1 MVIDIHGHYIPLLGN
16 SDFKR
21 LFYIEEDC
29 DNTRY
34 IRLNGNM
41 FAKLDEG
48 LVSLEKHMED
58 MESSGIDHRVLSV
71 APFVFFYELE
81 SNETIKW
88 AKAVN
93 DQIYRDIKPYSDKF
107 YALATLPMNSVDEAC
122 LELERTMREYSF
134 LGAEIATNIN
144 GIELD
149 DRCLYPFW
157 EKAEELG
164 AFILLHPHYTAA
176 RDRLTDFH
184 LRNIIGN
191 PLDTTIAAVRII
203 LSGIIQKFPKLK
215 VGLSHSGG
223 YLPLAVS
230 RLDKGYKVRRELS
243 HLPSAPSTYLK
254 EFYYDSITFDV
265 KALQFVVDNV
275 GVDRILLGTDYPF
288 DMRCEEPVK
297 AIEMLDIDEWSKKKI
312 YIENAKN
319 IFKCGLKVR

>member
-16 SDFKR
+16 SDFKS

-29 DNTRY
+29 DHTRY
-34 IRLNGNM
+34 IRLNGNV

-58 MESSGIDHRVLSV
+58 MDRAGIDHRVLSV
-71 APFVFFYELE
+71 APFVFYYELE
-81 SNETIKW
+81 SNMSTKW
-88 AKAVN
+88 AKVVN
-93 DQIYRDIKPYSDKF
+93 DQMYRDIRPYSDKF

-122 LELERTMREYSF
+122 RELERTMREYNF

-149 DRCLYPFW
+149 DRCLYSFW

-176 RDRLTDFH
+176 KDRLADFH

-191 PLDTTIAAVRII
+191 PLDTTIAAMRMI
-203 LSGIIQKFPKLK
+203 LGGVFEKFPKLK
-215 VGLSHSGG
+215 IGLSHSGG

-254 EFYYDSITFDV
+254 KFYYDSITFDTKV
-265 KALQFVVDNV
+265 FQFVVDNV
-275 GVDRILLGTDYPF
+275 GVDRMLIGTDYPF
-288 DMRCEEPVK
+288 DMRCEEPVR
-297 AIEMLDIDEWSKKKI
+297 AIEMLDIDEWGKNQI
-312 YIENAKN
+312 YIDNAKN
-319 IFKCGLKVR
+319 IFKSRLKVR